1 MGFTPPQTRLFSPL
15 SPPVDNGDG
24 TATDEWYVL
33 RARGREALSQLYE
46 VELTFQTTLDMVT
59 PYDDDTLARYLDT
72 NWTLQTLQEV
82 HADEG
87 DGADGDVYGAVMH
100 ATHGVFREIEMLPV
114 NARGQSQTP
123 IAYRAVLVPRLWYAT
138 QTVRTRIF
146 QGMTVPEIIA
156 HVLEDTGLTV
166 DEDFEIRAVVDHP
179 LREYTLQYA
188 ESDLAFISRLAEH
201 EGIFYFFEQSTDRE
215 RVVFADHN
223 AFQAFE
229 ALAPFGFEHV
239 RHDPTPKA
247 NHPAIRSL
255 RRVVKKV
262 PRAVTTL
269 DYDHRAPR
277 VNPQANAEV
286 SPNGIGLRQ
295 YYLEGKEY
303 TLTDRPPAEDP
314 ADQATRIA
322 HVRAEELA
330 APRDRLHLRSS
341 VLGLLSAMTF
351 TLENHF
357 DEALVWASGRGDH
370 RRTWL
375 VVEATYRI
383 DQDPLRLSSREAASG
398 MIDFEAELV
407 AQDQSVPFRAPR
419 TTPRPFVAGVLNAR
433 VHDLV
438 KGPGADLDTAGQYTL
453 LFDVPTIGA
462 PEYGGGTMRRFRMAQ
477 TFSGPGYG
485 MHHPLHIGAEVL
497 VAHLGGDPDRPVIVG
512 SPPNAD
518 NATPITQTNP
528 THGGFK
534 TRNGVVVYT
543 NDDA

>member
-1 MGFTPPQTRLFSPL
+1 MGFRPPQTRLFSPL

-24 TATDEWYVL
+24 TSTDEWFVL

-87 DGADGDVYGAVMH
+87 DGSDSETYGVVAQ
-100 ATHGVFREIEMLPV
+100 AFHGVFRELEMLPV

-123 IAYRAVLVPRLWYAT
+123 IAYRAVLVPRVWYAT

-156 HVLEDTGLTV
+156 HVLEDTGLSAG
-166 DEDFEIRAVVDHP
+166 DDFELRTTVEHAM
-179 LREYTLQYA
+179 REYTLQHD
-188 ESDLAFISRLAEH
+188 ESDHAFISRLAEH
-201 EGIFYFFEQSTDRE
+201 EGLFYFFEQAADRE
-215 RVVFADHN
+215 RIVFADHN
-223 AFQAFE
+223 AFQPFE
-229 ALAPFGFEHV
+229 ALSAFGFDHV

-255 RRVVKKV
+255 RRVIKKV

-286 SPNGIGLRQ
+286 SPHGIGMRQ
-295 YYLEGKEY
+295 YYLHNREY

-314 ADQATRIA
+314 TDQATRLA

-330 APRDRLHLRSS
+330 APRDRLHLHTT
-341 VLGLLSAMTF
+341 VLGLFSGMTF

-357 DEALVWASGRGDH
+357 DDGLVWAGDQ
-370 RRTWL
+370 RRLWL
-375 VVEATYRI
+375 VVEASFEI

-398 MIDFEAELV
+398 TLDFESHLV
-407 AQDQSVPFRAPR
+407 VQDHAVAWRAPR
-419 TTPRPFVAGVLNAR
+419 TTPRPVVAGVLNAR

-438 KGPGADLDTAGQYTL
+438 KGPGADLDPAGQYTL
-453 LFDVPTIGA
+453 LFDVPTLGA
-462 PEYGGGTMRRFRMAQ
+462 PEYNGGTMRRFRMAQ

-518 NATPITQTNP
+518 NTTPITQTNP